1 MPRLSFVMSGQR
13 TLTTS
18 SICSGPSLITS
29 HMSRWIRSSRAL
41 WPGRW
46 AVSDTRIAIRT
57 LQCDSMWICSRLF
70 SWDSRYRMRRG
81 TCRRIRTSEECRRG
95 THKTRQTEIA
105 HEDGVVIR
113 IQRRATGEEKLSLC
127 TCTTYTGFPSLLCMS
142 FCVRDERG
150 SPFEEEQHQRETET
164 DTERERQRET
174 ERGRSTHTE
183 DIPFTSLYTCSRM
196 CSPLFPARACVP
208 CRVNHTGI
216 YGSSISVSSL
226 HLETC
231 MRRRAFICCPT
242 QG

>member
-57 LQCDSMWICSRLF
+57 LQCDSMWICSRLS

-95 THKTRQTEIA
+95 THKTRQTERT

-113 IQRRATGEEKLSLC
+113 IQRRATGEEKLFLC
-127 TCTTYTGFPSLLCMS
+127 VQLQRTLASPLS
-142 FCVRDERG
+142 CVCLSVREMNAGLRLKKSNIKER
-150 SPFEEEQHQRETET
+150 QRQ
-164 DTERERQRET
+164 TERETDRER
-174 ERGRSTHTE
+174 EREVLTR
-183 DIPFTSLYTCSRM
+183 R
-196 CSPLFPARACVP
+196 
-208 CRVNHTGI
+208 I
-216 YGSSISVSSL
+216 YHL
-226 HLETC
+226 HLC
-231 MRRRAFICCPT
+231 IHARVCAPPSSPRALASLVV
-242 QG
+242 